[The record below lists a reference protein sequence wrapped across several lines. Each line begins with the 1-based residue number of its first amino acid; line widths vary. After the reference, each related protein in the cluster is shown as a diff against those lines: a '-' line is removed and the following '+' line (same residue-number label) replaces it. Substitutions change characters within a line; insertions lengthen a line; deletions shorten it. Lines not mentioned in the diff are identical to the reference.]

1 MKKSFFLYPT
11 TTGDIV
17 LSGYPSWVRHSDVY
31 PFRIYTF
38 LLDEDSS
45 ERIGERFVTIN
56 SVELL
61 TDENDSAS
69 PAQVPN
75 TKKQSEQLTMNFTP
89 FRR

>member
-11 TTGDIV
+11 ADGDIV

-38 LLDEDSS
+38 LLDERSS
-45 ERIGERFVTIN
+45 ARIGEKSVSVN

-61 TDENDSAS
+61 TDDDDCEAS
-69 PAQVPN
+69 VLSTDTP
-75 TKKQSEQLTMNFTP
+75 SEQLTLNFTP
-89 FRR
+89 WRR